1 MIIFILRV
9 YFIALCG
16 KSHKV
21 GIYNNYGINMNNLA
35 NILTFSRI
43 LMIPLMVSAFYLNG
57 NFSYWLTFSIF
68 VTAGITD
75 FLDGYVARRFNQT
88 SKLGTIMD
96 PIADK
101 LLIGTALLMMV
112 AFGRIE
118 GYSII
123 AAVIILCREFAVSGL
138 REFLAELK
146 VSVPVTYLAK
156 WKTGIQIFAL
166 GFLLVGEA
174 SPAIIP
180 AILIGDY
187 LLGAAALLTL
197 YTGYDYF
204 RSGIRHL

>member
-1 MIIFILRV
+1 
-9 YFIALCG
+9 
-16 KSHKV
+16 
-21 GIYNNYGINMNNLA
+21 MNNFA

-43 LMIPLMVSAFYLNG
+43 LMIPLMMAAFYLNG
-57 NFSYWLTFSIF
+57 NLSYWLTFSIF

-88 SKLGTIMD
+88 SKLGTLMD

-112 AFGRIE
+112 AFERIE
-118 GYSII
+118 GYPII
-123 AAVIILCREFAVSGL
+123 AAVVILCREFAVSGL

-156 WKTGIQIFAL
+156 WKTTIQIFAL
-166 GFLLVGEA
+166 GFLLVGKA

-180 AILIGDY
+180 AVLIGDY
-187 LLGAAALLTL
+187 LLSAAALLTL

-204 RSGIRHL
+204 RAGIRHM